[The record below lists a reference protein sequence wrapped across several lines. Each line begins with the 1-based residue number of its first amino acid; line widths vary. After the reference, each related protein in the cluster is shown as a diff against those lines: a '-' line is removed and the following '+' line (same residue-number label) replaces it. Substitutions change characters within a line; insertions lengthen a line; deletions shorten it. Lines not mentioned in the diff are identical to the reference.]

1 MNDLLKQLKVVL
13 ASTFSYYLKAHA
25 FHWNVEGPDF
35 PQYHGLFETIYTDAF
50 DAVDSIAER
59 IRTLNSYAP
68 GSLNRYLELS
78 VIEDQINIPQAKL
91 MIVELIKDNNILIE
105 ELNKAYKLAESA
117 NKMGLSN
124 FIQDRLDKH
133 EKLGWMM
140 KATSK

>member
-1 MNDLLKQLKVVL
+1 
-13 ASTFSYYLKAHA
+13 
-25 FHWNVEGPDF
+25 
-35 PQYHGLFETIYTDAF
+35 
-50 DAVDSIAER
+50 
-59 IRTLNSYAP
+59 
-68 GSLNRYLELS
+68 
-78 VIEDQINIPQAKL
+78 
-91 MIVELIKDNNILIE
+91 LIKDNNILIE